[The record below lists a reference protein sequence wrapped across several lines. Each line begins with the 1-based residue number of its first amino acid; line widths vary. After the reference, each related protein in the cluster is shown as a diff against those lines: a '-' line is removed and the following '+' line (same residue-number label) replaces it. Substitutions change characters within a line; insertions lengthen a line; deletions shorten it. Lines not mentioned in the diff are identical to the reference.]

1 MFCTHCGATLPEG
14 SRFCTSCGQPVVTPV
29 PRQEADPSQTVVAP
43 AGAQPAPVSAQPT
56 TYLDQGLTTPVSPG
70 PITEPLFPECSAEEP
85 AQVAPQPTV
94 AYPCFNQGGTQ
105 QTYGA
110 GAQQTYQAPV
120 QQAYDAGVQQTYQAP
135 AQQAYDAGVQQTY
148 QAPAQ
153 PAYQSV
159 PQQPAYGYGQSSTG
173 QTPQKGMSRGTLAAI
188 ITAIVLVAAAAAVF
202 IVLDPL
208 GVIAPKHE
216 APATNVAA
224 ESQPAKTKP
233 AQTTPATQPATTD
246 AATTQSATPANSD
259 YILPDVQ
266 TRVYSTAELEQ
277 LSTDELWYA
286 RNEIYARH
294 GRGFRNP
301 ELQSYFNSKTWYT
314 RNPIDPDTFDSTVTL
329 SATEQ
334 QNADAIKAIE
344 QARGSS
350 NL

>member
-56 TYLDQGLTTPVSPG
+56 TYLDQGLTTPVSPE

-94 AYPCFNQGGTQ
+94 AYPYFNQGGTQ

-110 GAQQTYQAPV
+110 SA
-120 QQAYDAGVQQTYQAP
+120 QQTYQAP

-153 PAYQSV
+153 AVYQSV
-159 PQQPAYGYGQSSTG
+159 PQQPAYDYGQNSVS

-202 IVLDPL
+202 VILDPL
-208 GVIAPKHE
+208 GVITPKHE
-216 APATNVAA
+216 VPATNVAA

-233 AQTTPATQPATTD
+233 AETTPATQPAATD
-246 AATTQSATPANSD
+246 AATTQSATPASSD

-301 ELQSYFNSKTWYT
+301 ELQSYFNSKPWYT

>member
-29 PRQEADPSQTVVAP
+29 PRQEAGPSQTVVAP
-43 AGAQPAPVSAQPT
+43 AGAQPTPMSAQPT
-56 TYLDQGLTTPVSPG
+56 TYLDQGLTTPVSPE
-70 PITEPLFPECSAEEP
+70 PITEPLFPECGDEEP
-85 AQVAPQPTV
+85 AQMASQPTV
-94 AYPCFNQGGTQ
+94 AYPHFNQGG
-105 QTYGA
+105 
-110 GAQQTYQAPV
+110 
-120 QQAYDAGVQQTYQAP
+120 

-159 PQQPAYGYGQSSTG
+159 PQQPAYDYGQNSVG
-173 QTPQKGMSRGTLAAI
+173 QTPQKGMSRGTLAAVI
-188 ITAIVLVAAAAAVF
+188 AAIVLVAAAAAVF

-208 GVIAPKHE
+208 GVITPKHE
-216 APATNVAA
+216 APATSVAA
-224 ESQPAKTKP
+224 ESQPAQSKP
-233 AQTTPATQPATTD
+233 AKTAPATQPAATD
-246 AATTQSATPANSD
+246 AATTQSVTPASGD

-286 RNEIYARH
+286 RNEIFARH

-301 ELQSYFNSKTWYT
+301 ELQSYFNSKPWYT

>member
-14 SRFCTSCGQPVVTPV
+14 SRFCTSCGQPVVIPA

-43 AGAQPAPVSAQPT
+43 AGAQPAPMSAQPT
-56 TYLDQGLTTPVSPG
+56 SYLDQGLTTPVSPE

-94 AYPCFNQGGTQ
+94 AYPYFNQGGAQ

-110 GAQQTYQAPV
+110 GA
-120 QQAYDAGVQQTYQAP
+120 
-135 AQQAYDAGVQQTY
+135 QQTY

-159 PQQPAYGYGQSSTG
+159 PQQPAYDYGQNSVS

-202 IVLDPL
+202 VILDPL

-216 APATNVAA
+216 TPATGVAA
-224 ESQPAKTKP
+224 ESQPAQSQPAKTKP
-233 AQTTPATQPATTD
+233 AQTTPATQPAATD
-246 AATTQSATPANSD
+246 AATTQSATPASSD

-301 ELQSYFNSKTWYT
+301 ELQSYFNSKPWYT

>member
-29 PRQEADPSQTVVAP
+29 PRQEAGPSQTVVAP
-43 AGAQPAPVSAQPT
+43 ASAQPT
-56 TYLDQGLTTPVSPG
+56 PMSAQPMTYLDQGLTTPVSPE
-70 PITEPLFPECSAEEP
+70 PITEPLFPECGTEEP
-85 AQVAPQPTV
+85 AQMASQPTV
-94 AYPCFNQGGTQ
+94 AYPYFNQGGTQ
-105 QTYGA
+105 QAYG
-110 GAQQTYQAPV
+110 
-120 QQAYDAGVQQTYQAP
+120 
-135 AQQAYDAGVQQTY
+135 AGVQQTY

-153 PAYQSV
+153 PVYQSV
-159 PQQPAYGYGQSSTG
+159 PQQPAYDYGQSSTS
-173 QTPQKGMSRGTLAAI
+173 QAPQKGMSRGTLAAVI
-188 ITAIVLVAAAAAVF
+188 AAIVLVAAAAAVF

-216 APATNVAA
+216 TPATSAAA
-224 ESQPAKTKP
+224 ESQPAESKP
-233 AQTTPATQPATTD
+233 AETTPATQPATTD
-246 AATTQSATPANSD
+246 PATTQPAIPASGD

-286 RNEIYARH
+286 RNEIFARH

-301 ELQSYFNSKTWYT
+301 ELQSYFNSKPWYT

-344 QARGSS
+344 QARGSN

>member
-29 PRQEADPSQTVVAP
+29 SRQEADPSQTVVAP
-43 AGAQPAPVSAQPT
+43 AGAQPAPTDAQPT
-56 TYLDQGLTTPVSPG
+56 TYLDQGLTTPVNPE
-70 PITEPLFPECSAEEP
+70 PITEPLFPECGAEEP

-94 AYPCFNQGGTQ
+94 AYPYFNQGGAQ

-110 GAQQTYQAPV
+110 DAQQTYQAP
-120 QQAYDAGVQQTYQAP
+120 AR
-135 AQQAYDAGVQQTY
+135 QAYDAGVQQTY

-216 APATNVAA
+216 TPTTGVAA
-224 ESQPAKTKP
+224 ESQPAQSQPAKTKP
-233 AQTTPATQPATTD
+233 AQTTPATQPAATD
-246 AATTQSATPANSD
+246 AATTQSATPASSD

-301 ELQSYFNSKTWYT
+301 ELQSYFNSKPWYT

>member
-1 MFCTHCGATLPEG
+1 MFCAHCGATLPEG

-56 TYLDQGLTTPVSPG
+56 TYLDQGLTTPVSPE
-70 PITEPLFPECSAEEP
+70 PITEPLFPECGAEDP

-94 AYPCFNQGGTQ
+94 AYPYFNQGGT
-105 QTYGA
+105 
-110 GAQQTYQAPV
+110 
-120 QQAYDAGVQQTYQAP
+120 
-135 AQQAYDAGVQQTY
+135 QQAYDAGVQQTY

-216 APATNVAA
+216 TPATGVAA

-246 AATTQSATPANSD
+246 ATTAQSATPANSD

-266 TRVYSTAELEQ
+266 TRVNSTAELEQ

-301 ELQSYFNSKTWYT
+301 ELQSYFNSKPWYT

>member
-1 MFCTHCGATLPEG
+1 MFCAHCGATLPEG

-56 TYLDQGLTTPVSPG
+56 TYLDQGLTTPVSPE
-70 PITEPLFPECSAEEP
+70 PITEPLFPECDAEDP

-94 AYPCFNQGGTQ
+94 AYPYFNQGGT
-105 QTYGA
+105 
-110 GAQQTYQAPV
+110 
-120 QQAYDAGVQQTYQAP
+120 
-135 AQQAYDAGVQQTY
+135 QQAYDAGVQQTY

-188 ITAIVLVAAAAAVF
+188 IAAIVLVAAAAAVF

-246 AATTQSATPANSD
+246 ATTAQSATPASSD

-301 ELQSYFNSKTWYT
+301 ELQSYFNSKPWYT

>member
-29 PRQEADPSQTVVAP
+29 PRQEADPSQAVVTP

-56 TYLDQGLTTPVSPG
+56 TYLDQGLTTPVSPES
-70 PITEPLFPECSAEEP
+70 ITEPLFPECGAEEP

-94 AYPCFNQGGTQ
+94 AYPYFNQGGAQ

-110 GAQQTYQAPV
+110 GA
-120 QQAYDAGVQQTYQAP
+120 
-135 AQQAYDAGVQQTY
+135 QQTY

-216 APATNVAA
+216 TPATNVAA
-224 ESQPAKTKP
+224 ESQPAQSQPAKTKP

-246 AATTQSATPANSD
+246 AATTQSATPANGD

-301 ELQSYFNSKTWYT
+301 ELQSYFNSKPWYT

>member
-56 TYLDQGLTTPVSPG
+56 TYLDQGLTTPVSPE

-85 AQVAPQPTV
+85 AQVVPQPTV
-94 AYPCFNQGGTQ
+94 AYPCFNQGGAQ

-110 GAQQTYQAPV
+110 DAQQTYQAPAR
-120 QQAYDAGVQQTYQAP
+120 QAYDVGVQQTYQAP
-135 AQQAYDAGVQQTY
+135 AQAV
-148 QAPAQ
+148 
-153 PAYQSV
+153 YQSV
-159 PQQPAYGYGQSSTG
+159 PQQPAYDYGQNSVS

-216 APATNVAA
+216 TPATNVAA

-246 AATTQSATPANSD
+246 ATTTQSVTPANGD

-294 GRGFRNP
+294 GRGFRNS
-301 ELQSYFNSKTWYT
+301 ELQSYFNSKPWYT

>member
-14 SRFCTSCGQPVVTPV
+14 SRFCTSCGQPVVAPV
-29 PRQEADPSQTVVAP
+29 PRQEAGPSQTVVAP
-43 AGAQPAPVSAQPT
+43 ANTQPAPMSAQPT
-56 TYLDQGLTTPVSPG
+56 TYLDQGLTTPVSPES
-70 PITEPLFPECSAEEP
+70 ITEPLFPERDAGEP
-85 AQVAPQPTV
+85 AQMTSQPTV
-94 AYPCFNQGGTQ
+94 AYPHFNQGGTR
-105 QTYGA
+105 
-110 GAQQTYQAPV
+110 
-120 QQAYDAGVQQTYQAP
+120 
-135 AQQAYDAGVQQTY
+135 QAYDAGVQQTY

-159 PQQPAYGYGQSSTG
+159 PQQPAYDYGQNSVG

-188 ITAIVLVAAAAAVF
+188 IAAIVLVAAAAAVF

-216 APATNVAA
+216 APATSVAA
-224 ESQPAKTKP
+224 ESQPAQSKP
-233 AQTTPATQPATTD
+233 AKTAPATQPAATD
-246 AATTQSATPANSD
+246 AATTQSVTPASGD
-259 YILPDVQ
+259 YILPDAQ

-286 RNEIYARH
+286 RNEIFARH

-301 ELQSYFNSKTWYT
+301 ELQSYFNSKPWYT

>member
-29 PRQEADPSQTVVAP
+29 PRQEAGPSQTVVAP
-43 AGAQPAPVSAQPT
+43 AGAQPTPMSAQPT
-56 TYLDQGLTTPVSPG
+56 TYLDQDLTTPVSPE

-85 AQVAPQPTV
+85 AQMASQPTV
-94 AYPCFNQGGTQ
+94 AYPDFNQGDT
-105 QTYGA
+105 
-110 GAQQTYQAPV
+110 
-120 QQAYDAGVQQTYQAP
+120 QQAYGAA
-135 AQQAYDAGVQQTY
+135 AQQTY

-159 PQQPAYGYGQSSTG
+159 PQQPAYDYGQNSVG

-188 ITAIVLVAAAAAVF
+188 IAAIVLVAAAAAVF

-216 APATNVAA
+216 APATSVAA
-224 ESQPAKTKP
+224 GSQPAETKP
-233 AQTTPATQPATTD
+233 AETTPATQPAATD
-246 AATTQSATPANSD
+246 AATTQSVTPASGD

-286 RNEIYARH
+286 RNEIFARH

-301 ELQSYFNSKTWYT
+301 ELQSYFNSKPWYT

>member
-29 PRQEADPSQTVVAP
+29 PRQEAGPSQTVVAP
-43 AGAQPAPVSAQPT
+43 AGAQPTPMSAQPT
-56 TYLDQGLTTPVSPG
+56 TYLDQGLTTPVSPE
-70 PITEPLFPECSAEEP
+70 PITEPLFPECGAEEP
-85 AQVAPQPTV
+85 AQMASQPTV
-94 AYPCFNQGGTQ
+94 AYPYFNQGGTQQAYGTSAQ

-110 GAQQTYQAPV
+110 GAQQTYQAP
-120 QQAYDAGVQQTYQAP
+120 
-135 AQQAYDAGVQQTY
+135 
-148 QAPAQ
+148 AQ
-153 PAYQSV
+153 PVYQSV
-159 PQQPAYGYGQSSTG
+159 PQQPAYDYGQSSTS
-173 QTPQKGMSRGTLAAI
+173 QAPQKGMSRGTLAAVI
-188 ITAIVLVAAAAAVF
+188 AAIVLVAAAAAVF

-216 APATNVAA
+216 TPATSAAA
-224 ESQPAKTKP
+224 ESQPAESKP
-233 AQTTPATQPATTD
+233 AETTPATQPATSD
-246 AATTQSATPANSD
+246 AATTQSVTPASGD

-286 RNEIYARH
+286 RNEIFARH

-301 ELQSYFNSKTWYT
+301 ELQSYFNSKPWYT

-344 QARGSS
+344 QARGSN

>member
-43 AGAQPAPVSAQPT
+43 AGAQPAPTDAQPAT
-56 TYLDQGLTTPVSPG
+56 HLDQGLTTPVSPE
-70 PITEPLFPECSAEEP
+70 PITEPLFPECGAEEP

-94 AYPCFNQGGTQ
+94 AYPYFNQGGAQ

-110 GAQQTYQAPV
+110 
-120 QQAYDAGVQQTYQAP
+120 DVQQTYQAP
-135 AQQAYDAGVQQTY
+135 AQAV
-148 QAPAQ
+148 
-153 PAYQSV
+153 YQSV
-159 PQQPAYGYGQSSTG
+159 PQQPAYDYGQNSVS

-216 APATNVAA
+216 TPATGAA
-224 ESQPAKTKP
+224 AQSQPAKTKP

-246 AATTQSATPANSD
+246 ATTAQSATPANSD

-301 ELQSYFNSKTWYT
+301 ELQSYFNSKPWYT

>member
-56 TYLDQGLTTPVSPG
+56 TYLDQGLTTPVSPE
-70 PITEPLFPECSAEEP
+70 PITEPLFPECGAEEP

-94 AYPCFNQGGTQ
+94 AYPYFNQGGTQ

-110 GAQQTYQAPV
+110 G
-120 QQAYDAGVQQTYQAP
+120 VQQTYQAP
-135 AQQAYDAGVQQTY
+135 AQAV
-148 QAPAQ
+148 
-153 PAYQSV
+153 YQSV
-159 PQQPAYGYGQSSTG
+159 PQQPAYDYGQNSVS

-202 IVLDPL
+202 VILDPL

-216 APATNVAA
+216 TPATNVAA

-233 AQTTPATQPATTD
+233 AQTTPATQPAATD
-246 AATTQSATPANSD
+246 AAATQSATPASSD

-301 ELQSYFNSKTWYT
+301 ELQSYFNSKPWYT

>member
-43 AGAQPAPVSAQPT
+43 AGAQPAPMSAQPT
-56 TYLDQGLTTPVSPG
+56 SYLDQGLTTPVSPE

-94 AYPCFNQGGTQ
+94 AYPYFNQGGAQ

-110 GAQQTYQAPV
+110 GAQQTYQAP
-120 QQAYDAGVQQTYQAP
+120 
-135 AQQAYDAGVQQTY
+135 
-148 QAPAQ
+148 AQ
-153 PAYQSV
+153 PVYQSV
-159 PQQPAYGYGQSSTG
+159 PQQPAYDYGQSSTS
-173 QTPQKGMSRGTLAAI
+173 QTPQKGMSRETLAAVI
-188 ITAIVLVAAAAAVF
+188 AAIVLVAAAAAVF

-216 APATNVAA
+216 TPATNVAA

-233 AQTTPATQPATTD
+233 AQTTPATQPAATD
-246 AATTQSATPANSD
+246 AATTQSATPASSD

-301 ELQSYFNSKTWYT
+301 ELQSYFNSKPWYT

>member
-29 PRQEADPSQTVVAP
+29 PRQEAGPSQTVVAP
-43 AGAQPAPVSAQPT
+43 AGAQPTPMSAQPT
-56 TYLDQGLTTPVSPG
+56 TYLDQGLTTPVSPE
-70 PITEPLFPECSAEEP
+70 PITEPLFPECGAEEP
-85 AQVAPQPTV
+85 AQMASQPTV
-94 AYPCFNQGGTQ
+94 AYPHFNQGGT
-105 QTYGA
+105 
-110 GAQQTYQAPV
+110 
-120 QQAYDAGVQQTYQAP
+120 
-135 AQQAYDAGVQQTY
+135 QQAYDAGVQQTY

-153 PAYQSV
+153 PVYQSV
-159 PQQPAYGYGQSSTG
+159 PQQPAYDYGQNSVG

-188 ITAIVLVAAAAAVF
+188 IAAIVLVATAAAVF

-216 APATNVAA
+216 APATSVAT
-224 ESQPAKTKP
+224 ESQPAETKP
-233 AQTTPATQPATTD
+233 AETKPATQPAATD
-246 AATTQSATPANSD
+246 AATTQSATPASGG

-266 TRVYSTAELEQ
+266 TRIYSTAELEQ

-286 RNEIYARH
+286 RNEIFARH

-301 ELQSYFNSKTWYT
+301 ELQSYFNSKPWYT

>member
-14 SRFCTSCGQPVVTPV
+14 SRFCTSCGQPVVAPV
-29 PRQEADPSQTVVAP
+29 PRQEAGPSQTVVAP
-43 AGAQPAPVSAQPT
+43 ANTQPAPMSAQPT
-56 TYLDQGLTTPVSPG
+56 TYLDQGLTTPVSPE
-70 PITEPLFPECSAEEP
+70 PITEPLFPERGAEEP
-85 AQVAPQPTV
+85 AQMTSQPTV
-94 AYPCFNQGGTQ
+94 AYPHFNQGGTR
-105 QTYGA
+105 
-110 GAQQTYQAPV
+110 
-120 QQAYDAGVQQTYQAP
+120 QAYDA
-135 AQQAYDAGVQQTY
+135 DVQQTY

-159 PQQPAYGYGQSSTG
+159 PQQPAYDYGQSSVG

-188 ITAIVLVAAAAAVF
+188 IAAIVLVAAAAVVF

-216 APATNVAA
+216 APATSVAA
-224 ESQPAKTKP
+224 ESQPAQSQP
-233 AQTTPATQPATTD
+233 AKTTPATQPAATD

-259 YILPDVQ
+259 YILPDAQ

-286 RNEIYARH
+286 RNEIFARH

-301 ELQSYFNSKTWYT
+301 ELQSYFNSKPWYT

>member
-29 PRQEADPSQTVVAP
+29 PRQEAGPSQTVVAP
-43 AGAQPAPVSAQPT
+43 AGAQPTPMSAQPT
-56 TYLDQGLTTPVSPG
+56 TYLDQDLTTPVSPE
-70 PITEPLFPECSAEEP
+70 PITEPLFPECGAEGP
-85 AQVAPQPTV
+85 AQMASQPTV
-94 AYPCFNQGGTQ
+94 AYPHFNQGGT
-105 QTYGA
+105 
-110 GAQQTYQAPV
+110 

-135 AQQAYDAGVQQTY
+135 S
-148 QAPAQ
+148 Q

-159 PQQPAYGYGQSSTG
+159 PQQPAYDYGQNSVG

-188 ITAIVLVAAAAAVF
+188 IAAIVLVAAAAAVF

-208 GVIAPKHE
+208 GVFAPKHE
-216 APATNVAA
+216 APATSVAA
-224 ESQPAKTKP
+224 GSQPAETKP
-233 AQTTPATQPATTD
+233 AETTPATQPAATD
-246 AATTQSATPANSD
+246 AATTQSVTPASGD

-266 TRVYSTAELEQ
+266 TRLYSTAELEQ

-286 RNEIYARH
+286 RNEIFARH

-301 ELQSYFNSKTWYT
+301 ELQSYFNSKPWYT

>member
-29 PRQEADPSQTVVAP
+29 PQQEAGPSQTVVAP
-43 AGAQPAPVSAQPT
+43 ANTQPAPMSAQPT
-56 TYLDQGLTTPVSPG
+56 TYLDQGLTTPVSPE

-85 AQVAPQPTV
+85 AQMTSQPTV
-94 AYPCFNQGGTQ
+94 AYPHSNQGGTQ
-105 QTYGA
+105 QAYGA
-110 GAQQTYQAPV
+110 
-120 QQAYDAGVQQTYQAP
+120 D
-135 AQQAYDAGVQQTY
+135 VQQTY

-159 PQQPAYGYGQSSTG
+159 PQQPAYDYGQSSVG

-188 ITAIVLVAAAAAVF
+188 IAAIVLVAAAAVVF

-216 APATNVAA
+216 APATSVAA
-224 ESQPAKTKP
+224 ESQPAQSQP
-233 AQTTPATQPATTD
+233 AKTTPTTQPAATD
-246 AATTQSATPANSD
+246 AATTQSATPASSD

-286 RNEIYARH
+286 RNEIFARH

-301 ELQSYFNSKTWYT
+301 ELQSYFNSKPWYT

>member
-43 AGAQPAPVSAQPT
+43 ASAQPAPMSAQPT
-56 TYLDQGLTTPVSPG
+56 TYLDQGLTAPVSPE
-70 PITEPLFPECSAEEP
+70 PITEPLFPERGAEEP
-85 AQVAPQPTV
+85 AQAASQPTV
-94 AYPCFNQGGTQ
+94 AYPYFNQDGTQ
-105 QTYGA
+105 QAYGA
-110 GAQQTYQAPV
+110 GT
-120 QQAYDAGVQQTYQAP
+120 QQTYQAP
-135 AQQAYDAGVQQTY
+135 AQQTY

-153 PAYQSV
+153 PVYQSV
-159 PQQPAYGYGQSSTG
+159 PQQPAYDYGQSSTS
-173 QTPQKGMSRGTLAAI
+173 QTSQNVMSRGTLAAVI
-188 ITAIVLVAAAAAVF
+188 AAIVLVAAAAAVF

-216 APATNVAA
+216 APATSAAAA
-224 ESQPAKTKP
+224 ESQPAETKP
-233 AQTTPATQPATTD
+233 AETTPAAQPATSD
-246 AATTQSATPANSD
+246 AATTQSVTPTSSD

-286 RNEIYARH
+286 RNEIFARH

-301 ELQSYFNSKTWYT
+301 ELQSYFNSKPWYT

>member
-29 PRQEADPSQTVVAP
+29 PRQDADPSQTVVAP
-43 AGAQPAPVSAQPT
+43 ASAQPTPMSAQPT
-56 TYLDQGLTTPVSPG
+56 TYLDQGLTTPVSPE
-70 PITEPLFPECSAEEP
+70 PITEPLFPERDAEEP
-85 AQVAPQPTV
+85 AQVASQPTV
-94 AYPCFNQGGTQ
+94 AYPYFNQGGTQ
-105 QTYGA
+105 QAYGA
-110 GAQQTYQAPV
+110 GT
-120 QQAYDAGVQQTYQAP
+120 
-135 AQQAYDAGVQQTY
+135 QQTY

-153 PAYQSV
+153 PVYQSV
-159 PQQPAYGYGQSSTG
+159 PQQPAYDFGQSSTS
-173 QTPQKGMSRGTLAAI
+173 QAPQKGMSRGTLAAVI
-188 ITAIVLVAAAAAVF
+188 AAIVLVAAAAVVF

-208 GVIAPKHE
+208 NVIAPKHDV
-216 APATNVAA
+216 PATSAAA
-224 ESQPAKTKP
+224 ESQPAQSQPAKTKP

-286 RNEIYARH
+286 RNEIFARH
-294 GRGFRNP
+294 GRGFLNP
-301 ELQSYFNSKTWYT
+301 ELQSYFNSKPWYT

-350 NL
+350 HL

>member
-29 PRQEADPSQTVVAP
+29 PRQEAGPSQTVIAP
-43 AGAQPAPVSAQPT
+43 ASTQPTPMSAQPT
-56 TYLDQGLTTPVSPG
+56 TYLDQGLTTPVSPE
-70 PITEPLFPECSAEEP
+70 PITEPLFPECGAEEP
-85 AQVAPQPTV
+85 AQIASQPTV
-94 AYPCFNQGGTQ
+94 AYPHFNQGGTQ
-105 QTYGA
+105 QAYGA
-110 GAQQTYQAPV
+110 ST
-120 QQAYDAGVQQTYQAP
+120 QQTYQAP
-135 AQQAYDAGVQQTY
+135 AQQTY
-148 QAPAQ
+148 QAPAR
-153 PAYQSV
+153 PVYQSV
-159 PQQPAYGYGQSSTG
+159 PQQPAYDYGQNSVG
-173 QTPQKGMSRGTLAAI
+173 QAPQKGMSRGTLAAVI
-188 ITAIVLVAAAAAVF
+188 AAIVLVAAAAAVF
-202 IVLDPL
+202 IILDPL

-216 APATNVAA
+216 LPATSAAAA
-224 ESQPAKTKP
+224 ESQPTETKP
-233 AQTTPATQPATTD
+233 AKTAPATQPAATD
-246 AATTQSATPANSD
+246 AATTQSATPASGD

-286 RNEIYARH
+286 RNEIFARH

-301 ELQSYFNSKTWYT
+301 ELQSYFNSKPWYT

>member
-14 SRFCTSCGQPVVTPV
+14 SRFCTSCGQPVVAPV
-29 PRQEADPSQTVVAP
+29 PRQEAGPSQTVVAP
-43 AGAQPAPVSAQPT
+43 ASAQPTPMSAQPT
-56 TYLDQGLTTPVSPG
+56 TYLDQGLTTPVSPE
-70 PITEPLFPECSAEEP
+70 PITEPLFPERSAEEP
-85 AQVAPQPTV
+85 AQMTSQPTV
-94 AYPCFNQGGTQ
+94 AYPHFNQGGTR
-105 QTYGA
+105 
-110 GAQQTYQAPV
+110 
-120 QQAYDAGVQQTYQAP
+120 
-135 AQQAYDAGVQQTY
+135 QAYDAGVQQTY

-159 PQQPAYGYGQSSTG
+159 PQQPAYDYGQSSVG

-188 ITAIVLVAAAAAVF
+188 IAAIVLVAAAAAVF

-216 APATNVAA
+216 APATSVAA
-224 ESQPAKTKP
+224 ESQPAQSQP
-233 AQTTPATQPATTD
+233 AKTTPTTQPAATD
-246 AATTQSATPANSD
+246 AATTQSVTPASGD

-286 RNEIYARH
+286 RNEIFARH

-301 ELQSYFNSKTWYT
+301 ELQSYFNSKPWYT

>member
-43 AGAQPAPVSAQPT
+43 ASAQPAPMSAQPT
-56 TYLDQGLTTPVSPG
+56 TYLDQGLTTPVSPE
-70 PITEPLFPECSAEEP
+70 PITEPLFPERGAEEP
-85 AQVAPQPTV
+85 AQVASQPTV
-94 AYPCFNQGGTQ
+94 AYPYFNQGGTQ
-105 QTYGA
+105 QAYGA
-110 GAQQTYQAPV
+110 GTQQTYQAP
-120 QQAYDAGVQQTYQAP
+120 T
-135 AQQAYDAGVQQTY
+135 
-148 QAPAQ
+148 Q
-153 PAYQSV
+153 PVYQSV
-159 PQQPAYGYGQSSTG
+159 PQQPAYDYGQSSTS
-173 QTPQKGMSRGTLAAI
+173 QTPQKGMSRGTLAAVI
-188 ITAIVLVAAAAAVF
+188 AAIVLVAAAAVVF

-208 GVIAPKHE
+208 NVIAPKHDV
-216 APATNVAA
+216 PATSAAA
-224 ESQPAKTKP
+224 ESQPAESKP
-233 AQTTPATQPATTD
+233 AETTPATQPATTD
-246 AATTQSATPANSD
+246 PATTQPAIPASGD

-286 RNEIYARH
+286 RNEIFARH
-294 GRGFRNP
+294 GRGFLNP
-301 ELQSYFNSKTWYT
+301 ELQSYFNSKPWYT

-350 NL
+350 HL

>member
-29 PRQEADPSQTVVAP
+29 PRQEAGPSQTVVAP
-43 AGAQPAPVSAQPT
+43 AGAQPTPMSAQPT
-56 TYLDQGLTTPVSPG
+56 TYLDQDLTTPVSPE
-70 PITEPLFPECSAEEP
+70 PITEPLFPECGAEGP
-85 AQVAPQPTV
+85 AQMASQPTV
-94 AYPCFNQGGTQ
+94 AYPHFNQGGT
-105 QTYGA
+105 
-110 GAQQTYQAPV
+110 

-135 AQQAYDAGVQQTY
+135 S
-148 QAPAQ
+148 Q

-159 PQQPAYGYGQSSTG
+159 PQQPAYDYGQNSVG

-188 ITAIVLVAAAAAVF
+188 IAAIVLVAAAAAVF

-216 APATNVAA
+216 APATSVAA
-224 ESQPAKTKP
+224 GSQPAETKP
-233 AQTTPATQPATTD
+233 AETTPATQPAATD
-246 AATTQSATPANSD
+246 AATTQSVTPASGD

-286 RNEIYARH
+286 RNEIFARH

-301 ELQSYFNSKTWYT
+301 ELQSYFNSKPWYT

>member
-43 AGAQPAPVSAQPT
+43 ASAQPTPMSAQPT
-56 TYLDQGLTTPVSPG
+56 TYLDQGLTTPVSPE
-70 PITEPLFPECSAEEP
+70 PITEPLFPERSAEDS
-85 AQVAPQPTV
+85 AQVASQPTV
-94 AYPCFNQGGTQ
+94 AYPYFNQGGTQ
-105 QTYGA
+105 QAYG
-110 GAQQTYQAPV
+110 
-120 QQAYDAGVQQTYQAP
+120 AGVQQTYQAP
-135 AQQAYDAGVQQTY
+135 AQQAYGASTQQTY

-153 PAYQSV
+153 PVYQSV
-159 PQQPAYGYGQSSTG
+159 PQQPAYDYGQSSTS
-173 QTPQKGMSRGTLAAI
+173 QAPQKGMNRGTLAAI
-188 ITAIVLVAAAAAVF
+188 IAAIILVAATAAVF

-216 APATNVAA
+216 TPATSAAA
-224 ESQPAKTKP
+224 ESQPAESKP
-233 AQTTPATQPATTD
+233 AETTPATQPATTD
-246 AATTQSATPANSD
+246 PATTQPAIPASSD

-286 RNEIYARH
+286 RNEIFARH

-301 ELQSYFNSKTWYT
+301 ELQSYFNSKPWYT
-314 RNPIDPDTFDSTVTL
+314 RSPIDPDTFDSTVTL

-344 QARGSS
+344 QARGSN

>member
-14 SRFCTSCGQPVVTPV
+14 SRFCTSCGQPVVTPA

-43 AGAQPAPVSAQPT
+43 AGAQPAPMSAQPT
-56 TYLDQGLTTPVSPG
+56 SYLDQGLTTPVSPE

-94 AYPCFNQGGTQ
+94 AYPYFNQG
-105 QTYGA
+105 
-110 GAQQTYQAPV
+110 GAQQTY
-120 QQAYDAGVQQTYQAP
+120 G
-135 AQQAYDAGVQQTY
+135 AGVQQTY

-159 PQQPAYGYGQSSTG
+159 PQQPAYDYGQNSVS

-202 IVLDPL
+202 VILDPL

-216 APATNVAA
+216 APATGVAA
-224 ESQPAKTKP
+224 ESQPAQSQPAKTKP
-233 AQTTPATQPATTD
+233 AQTIPATQPATTD
-246 AATTQSATPANSD
+246 AATTQSVTPANSD

-301 ELQSYFNSKTWYT
+301 ELQSYFNSKPWYT

>member
-14 SRFCTSCGQPVVTPV
+14 SRFCTSCGQPVIAPV
-29 PRQEADPSQTVVAP
+29 PRQEAGPSQTVVAP
-43 AGAQPAPVSAQPT
+43 ASAQPTPVSAQPT
-56 TYLDQGLTTPVSPG
+56 TYLDQGLTTPVSPE
-70 PITEPLFPECSAEEP
+70 PITEPIFPERSAEEP
-85 AQVAPQPTV
+85 AQMTSQPTV
-94 AYPCFNQGGTQ
+94 AYPHFNQGGTQ
-105 QTYGA
+105 QAYG
-110 GAQQTYQAPV
+110 
-120 QQAYDAGVQQTYQAP
+120 AGVQQM
-135 AQQAYDAGVQQTY
+135 Y

-159 PQQPAYGYGQSSTG
+159 PQQPAYDYGQSSVG
-173 QTPQKGMSRGTLAAI
+173 QTPQKGMSRGTLAAVI
-188 ITAIVLVAAAAAVF
+188 AAIVLVAAAAAVF

-216 APATNVAA
+216 VPATSVAA
-224 ESQPAKTKP
+224 ESQPAQSQLAK
-233 AQTTPATQPATTD
+233 TTPATQPAATD
-246 AATTQSATPANSD
+246 AATTQSATPASSD
-259 YILPDVQ
+259 YILPDAQ

-286 RNEIYARH
+286 RNEIFARH

-301 ELQSYFNSKTWYT
+301 ELQSYFNSKPWYT

>member
-29 PRQEADPSQTVVAP
+29 PRQEAGPSQTVVAP
-43 AGAQPAPVSAQPT
+43 AGAQPTPMSAQPT
-56 TYLDQGLTTPVSPG
+56 TYLDQDLTTPVSPE
-70 PITEPLFPECSAEEP
+70 PITEPLFPECGAEGP
-85 AQVAPQPTV
+85 AQMASQPTV
-94 AYPCFNQGGTQ
+94 AYPHFNQGGT
-105 QTYGA
+105 
-110 GAQQTYQAPV
+110 

-135 AQQAYDAGVQQTY
+135 S
-148 QAPAQ
+148 Q

-159 PQQPAYGYGQSSTG
+159 PQQPAYDYGQNSVG

-188 ITAIVLVAAAAAVF
+188 IAAIVLVAAAAAVF

-216 APATNVAA
+216 APATSVAA
-224 ESQPAKTKP
+224 GSQPAETKP
-233 AQTTPATQPATTD
+233 AETTPATQPAATD
-246 AATTQSATPANSD
+246 AATTQSVTPASGD

-266 TRVYSTAELEQ
+266 TRLYSTAELEQ

-286 RNEIYARH
+286 RNEIFARH

-301 ELQSYFNSKTWYT
+301 ELQSYFNSKPWYT

-329 SATEQ
+329 SEIGRAHV
-334 QNADAIKAIE
+334 
-344 QARGSS
+344 
-350 NL
+350 

>member
-29 PRQEADPSQTVVAP
+29 PRQEADPSQAVVAP
-43 AGAQPAPVSAQPT
+43 ANAQPTPVSAQPT
-56 TYLDQGLTTPVSPG
+56 TYLDQGLTTPVSPE
-70 PITEPLFPECSAEEP
+70 PITEPLFPECGAEEP

-94 AYPCFNQGGTQ
+94 AYPYFNQGGAQ

-110 GAQQTYQAPV
+110 GA
-120 QQAYDAGVQQTYQAP
+120 
-135 AQQAYDAGVQQTY
+135 QQTY

-159 PQQPAYGYGQSSTG
+159 PQQPAYDYGQSSTG

-202 IVLDPL
+202 IALDPL

-216 APATNVAA
+216 TPATGVAA
-224 ESQPAKTKP
+224 ESQPAQSQPAKTKP
-233 AQTTPATQPATTD
+233 AQTTPATQPATND
-246 AATTQSATPANSD
+246 ATTTQSVTPANGD

-301 ELQSYFNSKTWYT
+301 ELQSYFNSKPWYT
-314 RNPIDPDTFDSTVTL
+314 RNPIDPDTFDSSVTL

>member
-29 PRQEADPSQTVVAP
+29 PRQEAGPSQTVVAP
-43 AGAQPAPVSAQPT
+43 ADAQPTPTSAQPT
-56 TYLDQGLTTPVSPG
+56 AYLDQGLTTPVSPE
-70 PITEPLFPECSAEEP
+70 PITEPLFPERSAEEP
-85 AQVAPQPTV
+85 AQMTSQPTV
-94 AYPCFNQGGTQ
+94 AYPHFNQGGTR
-105 QTYGA
+105 
-110 GAQQTYQAPV
+110 
-120 QQAYDAGVQQTYQAP
+120 QAYDAGVQQTYQAP
-135 AQQAYDAGVQQTY
+135 AQL
-148 QAPAQ
+148 
-153 PAYQSV
+153 AYQSV
-159 PQQPAYGYGQSSTG
+159 PQQPAYDYGQSSVG

-188 ITAIVLVAAAAAVF
+188 IAAIVLVAAAAVVF

-216 APATNVAA
+216 APATSVAA
-224 ESQPAKTKP
+224 ESQPAQSQP
-233 AQTTPATQPATTD
+233 AKTTPATQPAATD
-246 AATTQSATPANSD
+246 AATTQSVTPASGD

-286 RNEIYARH
+286 RNEIFARH

-301 ELQSYFNSKTWYT
+301 ELQSYFNSKPWYT

>member
-14 SRFCTSCGQPVVTPV
+14 SRFCTSCGQPVVAPV
-29 PRQEADPSQTVVAP
+29 PRQEAGPSQTVIAP
-43 AGAQPAPVSAQPT
+43 ASAQPTPMSAQPT
-56 TYLDQGLTTPVSPG
+56 THLDQGLTTPVSPE
-70 PITEPLFPECSAEEP
+70 PITEPLFPECGAEEP
-85 AQVAPQPTV
+85 AQMAPQPTV
-94 AYPCFNQGGTQ
+94 AYPHFNQGGTQ
-105 QTYGA
+105 QAYGTA
-110 GAQQTYQAPV
+110 T
-120 QQAYDAGVQQTYQAP
+120 
-135 AQQAYDAGVQQTY
+135 QQTY

-159 PQQPAYGYGQSSTG
+159 PQQPAYDYGQSSTS
-173 QTPQKGMSRGTLAAI
+173 QTPQKGMSRGTLAAVI
-188 ITAIVLVAAAAAVF
+188 AAIVLVAAAAAVF

-208 GVIAPKHE
+208 GVIAPKHK
-216 APATNVAA
+216 APATSVAA
-224 ESQPAKTKP
+224 ESQPAQSKP
-233 AQTTPATQPATTD
+233 AKTAPATQPAATD
-246 AATTQSATPANSD
+246 AAATQSVTPASGD

-286 RNEIYARH
+286 RNEIFARH

-301 ELQSYFNSKTWYT
+301 ELQSYFNSKPWYT

>member
-29 PRQEADPSQTVVAP
+29 PRQEAGPSQTVVAP
-43 AGAQPAPVSAQPT
+43 AGAQPTPMSAQPT
-56 TYLDQGLTTPVSPG
+56 TYLDQDLTTPVSPE
-70 PITEPLFPECSAEEP
+70 PITEPLFPECGAEGP
-85 AQVAPQPTV
+85 AQMASQPTV
-94 AYPCFNQGGTQ
+94 AYPHFNQGGT
-105 QTYGA
+105 
-110 GAQQTYQAPV
+110 

-135 AQQAYDAGVQQTY
+135 S
-148 QAPAQ
+148 Q

-159 PQQPAYGYGQSSTG
+159 PQQPAYDYGQNSVG

-188 ITAIVLVAAAAAVF
+188 IAAIVLVAAAAAVF

-216 APATNVAA
+216 APATSVAA
-224 ESQPAKTKP
+224 GSQPAETKP
-233 AQTTPATQPATTD
+233 AETTPATQPAATD
-246 AATTQSATPANSD
+246 AATTQSVTPASGD

-266 TRVYSTAELEQ
+266 TRLYSTAELEQ

-286 RNEIYARH
+286 RNEIFARH

-301 ELQSYFNSKTWYT
+301 ELQSYFNSKPWYT

>member
-1 MFCTHCGATLPEG
+1 M
-14 SRFCTSCGQPVVTPV
+14 
-29 PRQEADPSQTVVAP
+29 
-43 AGAQPAPVSAQPT
+43 
-56 TYLDQGLTTPVSPG
+56 
-70 PITEPLFPECSAEEP
+70 
-85 AQVAPQPTV
+85 
-94 AYPCFNQGGTQ
+94 
-105 QTYGA
+105 
-110 GAQQTYQAPV
+110 QQTYQAP
-120 QQAYDAGVQQTYQAP
+120 T
-135 AQQAYDAGVQQTY
+135 
-148 QAPAQ
+148 Q

-159 PQQPAYGYGQSSTG
+159 PQQPAYDYGQSSVG

-188 ITAIVLVAAAAAVF
+188 IAAIVLVAAAAAVF

-216 APATNVAA
+216 APATSVAA
-224 ESQPAKTKP
+224 ESQPAQSKP
-233 AQTTPATQPATTD
+233 AKTAPATQPAATD
-246 AATTQSATPANSD
+246 AATTQSVTPASGD

-286 RNEIYARH
+286 RNEIFARH

-301 ELQSYFNSKTWYT
+301 ELQSYFNSKPWYT

>member
-29 PRQEADPSQTVVAP
+29 PRQEAGPSQTVVAP
-43 AGAQPAPVSAQPT
+43 AGAQPTPMSAQPT
-56 TYLDQGLTTPVSPG
+56 TYLDQGLTTPVSPE
-70 PITEPLFPECSAEEP
+70 PITEPLFPECGDEEP
-85 AQVAPQPTV
+85 AQMASQPTV
-94 AYPCFNQGGTQ
+94 AYPHFNQGG
-105 QTYGA
+105 
-110 GAQQTYQAPV
+110 
-120 QQAYDAGVQQTYQAP
+120 

-159 PQQPAYGYGQSSTG
+159 PQQPAYDYGQNSVG
-173 QTPQKGMSRGTLAAI
+173 QTPQKGMSRGTLAAVI
-188 ITAIVLVAAAAAVF
+188 AAIVLVAAAAAVF

-216 APATNVAA
+216 APATSVAA
-224 ESQPAKTKP
+224 ESQPAQSKP
-233 AQTTPATQPATTD
+233 AKTAPATQPAATD
-246 AATTQSATPANSD
+246 AATTQSVTPASGD

-286 RNEIYARH
+286 RNEIFARH

-301 ELQSYFNSKTWYT
+301 ELQSYFNSKPWYT